1 MPRLKDETLTLRTT
15 TEIKSLL
22 RQAAAL
28 EQRSIASM
36 VEVLV
41 LSYAHQHGLIT
52 DLLPPPGRTEDIGNA
67 NDGVSLLSNG

>member
-41 LSYAHQHGLIT
+41 LSYANQHGLIT
-52 DLLPPPGRTEDIGNA
+52 ATPPTTGPHRRRRQR
-67 NDGVSLLSNG
+67 S

>member
-15 TEIKSLL
+15 AEIKGLL
-22 RQAAAL
+22 RQAAAF

-52 DLLPPPGRTEDIGNA
+52 DTPPAAGQHRRRRQR
-67 NDGVSLLSNG
+67 S